1 MTGLLRMSMAVS
13 MVFALALC
21 IGCGRTPGA
30 GLLTNQGIPDANQ
43 VQYVIYQTST
53 WTTPQPQLFPLN
65 RPLLVTDRTA
75 IEAFYDALNHP
86 AGGLKPKTAPNARVG
101 FVAKN
106 GRVVIFAVGG
116 SQRGCESCD
125 ANLAPVTRAAF
136 ASPKQR
142 QYNTTAVPSGALSQ
156 LSYHTSSVVTLKPG
170 AHLIRVEKA
179 WRQLLST
186 YNPLSLRGNVHCTQ
200 QELKRFLAWV
210 PEYVEVRVKKPVTYQ
225 AIVVPPDLDPNWPP
239 KRGDNRSNL
248 KTLEY
253 DTVYVARLPETRKQ
267 FVRFVFLSSRT
278 GDCLATDAVDPRAI
292 INYAGKF
299 GQPTFGSDLFSR
311 LVSDIKCSSQDLI

>member
-1 MTGLLRMSMAVS
+1 M
-13 MVFALALC
+13 
-21 IGCGRTPGA
+21 
-30 GLLTNQGIPDANQ
+30 
-43 VQYVIYQTST
+43 
-53 WTTPQPQLFPLN
+53 
-65 RPLLVTDRTA
+65 
-75 IEAFYDALNHP
+75 
-86 AGGLKPKTAPNARVG
+86 PKTASNARLG
-101 FVAKN
+101 FIAKN

-116 SQRGCESCD
+116 AEGGCESCRAD
-125 ANLAPVTRAAF
+125 LSTAFRIAANGKKRRMF
-136 ASPKQR
+136 D
-142 QYNTTAVPSGALSQ
+142 TTAIHSGELSQ
-156 LSYHTSSVVTLKPG
+156 VDYHSSKGRIALKPG

-210 PEYVEVRVKKPVTYQ
+210 PEYVEVRVKKPVSYQ

-299 GQPTFGSDLFSR
+299 GQPTFGPDLFSR
-311 LVSDIKCSSQDLI
+311 LVSDIKKP